1 MMKSPVKILFKV
13 ILNFGFSA
21 KLIFIILGRM
31 VKKLCF

>member
-1 MMKSPVKILFKV
+1 MKILVQILFKV

-21 KLIFIILGRM
+21 KLIFIILGRV